1 MAQLDRATKRLQA
14 ALDSLERAV
23 ESRSGPGGEPGGGT
37 GGGPGGGDG
46 GGDGGEAALRAALET
61 ARQENAALQDAAGTV
76 AARLDKTIERL
87 KATLEA

>member
-23 ESRSGPGGEPGGGT
+23 ESRGEP
-37 GGGPGGGDG
+37 GGGPGGGD
-46 GGDGGEAALRAALET
+46 DGEAGLRAALES

-76 AARLDKTIERL
+76 AARLDKTIARL
-87 KATLEA
+87 KTTLEA

>member
-23 ESRSGPGGEPGGGT
+23 ESRAGPGP
-37 GGGPGGGDG
+37 GPGGGDG
-46 GGDGGEAALRAALET
+46 GGDGGEAGLRAALES

-87 KATLEA
+87 KATLET

>member
-23 ESRSGPGGEPGGGT
+23 ESRGE
-37 GGGPGGGDG
+37 GDG
-46 GGDGGEAALRAALET
+46 EADLRAALES

>member
-23 ESRSGPGGEPGGGT
+23 ESRA
-37 GGGPGGGDG
+37 D
-46 GGDGGEAALRAALET
+46 DGGEAGLRAALES
-61 ARQENAALQDAAGTV
+61 ARQENAALQDAAGNV

-87 KATLEA
+87 KTTLES

>member
-23 ESRSGPGGEPGGGT
+23 ESR
-37 GGGPGGGDG
+37 GGDW
-46 GGDGGEAALRAALET
+46 GGDDGEANLRAALES

-76 AARLDKTIERL
+76 VARLDKTIERL
-87 KATLEA
+87 KATLQA

>member
-23 ESRSGPGGEPGGGT
+23 ESRA
-37 GGGPGGGDG
+37 GGDG
-46 GGDGGEAALRAALET
+46 GGEAGLRAALEA

-87 KATLEA
+87 KATLET

>member
-1 MAQLDRATKRLQA
+1 MAQLDRATKRLKA

-23 ESRSGPGGEPGGGT
+23 ESR
-37 GGGPGGGDG
+37 GGDG
-46 GGDGGEAALRAALET
+46 GGDDGEASLRAALES

-87 KATLEA
+87 KATLQA

>member
-14 ALDSLERAV
+14 ALDNLERAV
-23 ESRSGPGGEPGGGT
+23 ESRGVGPESGPEGGPGGEAG
-37 GGGPGGGDG
+37 
-46 GGDGGEAALRAALET
+46 LRAALES

-76 AARLDKTIERL
+76 AARLDKTIDRL

>member
-14 ALDSLERAV
+14 ALDNLDRVV
-23 ESRSGPGGEPGGGT
+23 ESRAA
-37 GGGPGGGDG
+37 GGGDA
-46 GGDGGEAALRAALET
+46 DLRAAFDS
-61 ARQENAALQDAAGTV
+61 ARQENAVLQDAADAV

>member
-23 ESRSGPGGEPGGGT
+23 ESRGGP
-37 GGGPGGGDG
+37 GGGPGGGEA
-46 GGDGGEAALRAALET
+46 GEADLRAALET
-61 ARQENAALQDAAGTV
+61 ARQENTALQDAAGTV

-87 KATLEA
+87 KATLES

>member
-14 ALDSLERAV
+14 ALDSLEQAV
-23 ESRSGPGGEPGGGT
+23 ESRSAG
-37 GGGPGGGDG
+37 
-46 GGDGGEAALRAALET
+46 GGEASLRAALES

-87 KATLEA
+87 KATLET

>member
-14 ALDSLERAV
+14 ALDRLERAV
-23 ESRSGPGGEPGGGT
+23 ESRAGG
-37 GGGPGGGDG
+37 GGGDG
-46 GGDGGEAALRAALET
+46 EAGLRAALEA

>member
-1 MAQLDRATKRLQA
+1 MAQLDRATKRLKA

-23 ESRSGPGGEPGGGT
+23 ESR
-37 GGGPGGGDG
+37 GGDG
-46 GGDGGEAALRAALET
+46 GGDDGEANLRAALES

-87 KATLEA
+87 KATLQA